1 MKILILLLL
10 LTAAIF
16 ASVGEISS
24 IKGSGTVTR
33 ASSDID
39 ATIGLK
45 LEEKDILK
53 TKEDAKLQIIFKD
66 GTIVTVG
73 KSSTFDI
80 AAYVYDK
87 AKSDNSKVDFGFL
100 EGSFKSVTGQIGKIA
115 PDKFNLKTK
124 TATIGIRGTTI
135 VGNQESVACTQGT
148 ITISSNGVTQI
159 VPAGMFSRTPP
170 NAPPTPPQPYVAG
183 SIGDVED
190 TPAPGKKEKEKKEE
204 DKKSDKAEKSSTTGE
219 KSDKQG
225 SAPNSKE
232 EAPANS
238 PAQSNAA
245 PSKQESSSNGTP
257 NVQPQASAAT
267 NGGASPNIDS
277 RSLSNIDTPLP
288 GLNNSAIPEQTVIQP
303 NVHNIVPNVQN
314 IISDIQKIVTVVQTV
329 VDTEVKVVAETETI
343 AVVVT
348 PPVVTPPAPVVTP
361 PVVTPPV
368 VTPPV
373 VTPPVVTPPVV
384 TPPVVTPPVVTPP
397 VVTPPVVTPPVVTPP
412 VVTPPVVTGPTAA
425 ELQAIAD
432 ALAAANAIAPI
443 VSTTITSSS
452 SLDAIANTTGL
463 TKVQTSS
470 GNDYLE
476 YGHWDSVA
484 INGETCVITPRFS
497 YISGVV
503 TSSDYVN
510 QMIANANIYTPT
522 ATYIGE
528 ISSIVTNNGIPTV
541 SGGDVTLVFDFFHKN
556 FAGTL
561 IVNEGNFKSVITG
574 DVHKYGFD
582 SMSVTKATDSAAN
595 ITSGNLNGQF
605 YGTTAQAAGGK
616 FNLNSSNAGS
626 VSGVFGAAK
635 VVPIP

>member
-1 MKILILLLL
+1 MKILLLLLL
-10 LTAAIF
+10 LTASIF
-16 ASVGEISS
+16 ANIGEISS
-24 IKGSGTVTR
+24 IKGSCTITR
-33 ASSDID
+33 ASSVID

-80 AAYVYDK
+80 AAYVYDE
-87 AKSDNSKVDFGFL
+87 AASDKSKVDFGFL
-100 EGSFKSVTGQIGKIA
+100 EGSFKSVTGKIGKIA

-135 VGNQESVACTQGT
+135 VGNQEAVACTQGT
-148 ITISSNGVTQI
+148 IAISSNGVTQI

-190 TPAPGKKEKEKKEE
+190 TPAPEKKEKEKEKEKDKEKKEE
-204 DKKSDKAEKSSTTGE
+204 DKKSDKKEEDKKSDKTEKSSATGE

-225 SAPNSKE
+225 SASNSKE
-232 EAPANS
+232 ES

-257 NVQPQASAAT
+257 NAQPQASAAT

-288 GLNNSAIPEQTVIQP
+288 GINNSALPEQTAIQ
-303 NVHNIVPNVQN
+303 PNVQN
-314 IISDIQKIVTVVQTV
+314 IVPDVQNIIKVVQTV
-329 VDTEVKVVAETETI
+329 VDTEVKVVAEKETI
-343 AVVVT
+343 AVVV
-348 PPVVTPPAPVVTP
+348 P

-412 VVTPPVVTGPTAA
+412 VITPPVVTPPVVTPPVVTPPVVTPPVVTPPPYVAPLLTVA
-425 ELQAIAD
+425 DIAS
-432 ALAAANAIAPI
+432 AVAANP
-443 VSTTITSSS
+443 
-452 SLDAIANTTGL
+452 SLDTTGL
-463 TKVQTSS
+463 TPAQASS
-470 GNDYLE
+470 SLGNDYLE
-476 YGHWDSVA
+476 YGSWNSGDTVV
-484 INGETCVITPRFS
+484 NT

-510 QMIANANIYTPT
+510 QMIGNSANNAIYN
-522 ATYIGE
+522 GGL
-528 ISSIVTNNGIPTV
+528 SSIVTKTDGTKIASAGSV
-541 SGGDVTLVFDFFHKN
+541 SLDFNFATQS
-556 FAGTL
+556 FAGT
-561 IVNEGNFKSVITG
+561 VNVNPDANNPEIGDFRAGIAGN
-574 DVHKYGFD
+574 VHKYGFD
-582 SMSVTKATDSAAN
+582 ATSVTTATGSSATGIN
-595 ITSGNLNGQF
+595 GNLIGQF
-605 YGTTAQAAGGK
+605 YGTNAEAAGGK

-626 VSGVFGAAK
+626 VSGVFGVAK
-635 VVPIP
+635 VIQAP